1 MAMERWRPFGGVVE
15 HRDPFRMADIQ
26 GEVNRLFDS
35 FFGRPTTATAPTGER
50 MWAPAVDICEDKD
63 NLVLTFEIPG
73 IRDKD
78 VNVSITDD
86 LLSVRGD
93 RRFDRDVKD
102 ESYHRL
108 ERVYGKFER
117 NVQLPMPV
125 QADKVKA
132 VYRDGVLEITLPKA
146 EEVKPKQ
153 IKIDVQ

>member
-1 MAMERWRPFGGVVE
+1 MAMDRRRPFGGVVE
-15 HRDPFRMADIQ
+15 HRDPFRMSDIQ

-35 FFGRPTTATAPTGER
+35 FFGRPTTATAPTGDR
-50 MWAPAVDICEDKD
+50 MWAPAVDIWEDKD

-86 LLSVRGD
+86 LLSVRGE
-93 RRFDRDVKD
+93 RRFDREVKD
-102 ESYHRL
+102 ETYHRL

-125 QADKVKA
+125 QSDKVKA
-132 VYRDGVLEITLPKA
+132 GYRDGVLEITLPKA
-146 EEVKPKQ
+146 EAVKPKQ
-153 IKIDVQ
+153 IKIDIL